1 MSELA
6 DYPRRYCPACDRLVD
21 GFDPSARGRPN
32 AKCPRCGALERHRFL
47 ALVLDTL
54 RPSLG
59 PLGTVLDIAPVP
71 AVTRVVERLEPE
83 VHVRVDIG
91 YDNRLVDVIGSITD
105 LPLADASV
113 HLAICFHVLE
123 HVPDDARAMREL
135 ARVLAPG
142 GLAVVQVPWNPKVAT
157 EEDLEADE
165 EERIRRFGQSD
176 HLRAYGHD
184 FEDKLVAAGLSVT
197 RVNARAFFGAS
208 ACTWFGIVGKS
219 NVWILSSA
227 GAGSPPAL
235 TEPVATR
242 LTLALDALVGQ
253 VVQERAA
260 ADQARERVGRLRARV
275 DLLRQA
281 NKRLR
286 ESAGPTPLPL
296 VIRAARRGGRLARR
310 TLGR

>member
-1 MSELA
+1 M
-6 DYPRRYCPACDRLVD
+6 
-21 GFDPSARGRPN
+21 
-32 AKCPRCGALERHRFL
+32 
-47 ALVLDTL
+47 
-54 RPSLG
+54 
-59 PLGTVLDIAPVP
+59 
-71 AVTRVVERLEPE
+71 
-83 VHVRVDIG
+83 
-91 YDNRLVDVIGSITD
+91 
-105 LPLADASV
+105 
-113 HLAICFHVLE
+113 
-123 HVPDDARAMREL
+123 
-135 ARVLAPG
+135 
-142 GLAVVQVPWNPKVAT
+142 
-157 EEDLEADE
+157 
-165 EERIRRFGQSD
+165 
-176 HLRAYGHD
+176 
-184 FEDKLVAAGLSVT
+184 AAGLSVT
-197 RVNARAFFGAS
+197 RVNARAFFGAA

-253 VVQERAA
+253 VVEERAA